1 MIIPLLF
8 LGGCLAAVALSR
20 SDTNGDSSR
29 STAASLGS
37 LPRDPTVLPTQITA
51 PDTTVAAT
59 EPVTTTAAPVTE
71 PATEPATEPGTEPA
85 TEPPA
90 SSATSRAPATSR
102 GTAATTAAT
111 TATTARATTIVT
123 AKPTTTATTRAVAA
137 SSLATF
143 ANDLAQQLAT
153 ALAKGD
159 WTRARAL
166 APSSAMTDAKYG
178 ADYGNL
184 IDSTVIPVKTTA
196 LSATTYAVR
205 IGLVAHESAGG
216 GGTQTVLYCAHW
228 NVDTAKGTITQV
240 SGTTLR
246 TIAGTKPVSN
256 YRTEVSTACATA
268 NLA

>member
-59 EPVTTTAAPVTE
+59 EPVTTTAAPV
-71 PATEPATEPGTEPA
+71 TEPATEPGTEPA

-159 WTRARAL
+159 WSRARAL

>member
-1 MIIPLLF
+1 
-8 LGGCLAAVALSR
+8 
-20 SDTNGDSSR
+20 
-29 STAASLGS
+29 
-37 LPRDPTVLPTQITA
+37 
-51 PDTTVAAT
+51 
-59 EPVTTTAAPVTE
+59 
-71 PATEPATEPGTEPA
+71 
-85 TEPPA
+85 
-90 SSATSRAPATSR
+90 
-102 GTAATTAAT
+102 
-111 TATTARATTIVT
+111 
-123 AKPTTTATTRAVAA
+123 
-137 SSLATF
+137 
-143 ANDLAQQLAT
+143 
-153 ALAKGD
+153 
-159 WTRARAL
+159 
-166 APSSAMTDAKYG
+166 MTDAKYG

-216 GGTQTVLYCAHW
+216 GATQTVLYCAHW

>member
-71 PATEPATEPGTEPA
+71 PATEPTTEPG